1 MNFWAKLS
9 KRERLTVSGGTA
21 LLLTALLYSLLIA
34 PFRGQLAEM
43 RASLPTKK
51 ADLVWMQNAALQ
63 AEQLK
68 NSKPDQQ
75 KVSPLKLIDISARQ
89 FRIADNL
96 KRIDP
101 GENNRIKVWFEDL
114 IFVDLMSFLR
124 KLDREH
130 RIEVVTLTAEKLND
144 PGRVNARVTLRA
156 GGR

>member
-9 KRERLTVSGGTA
+9 KKEKITVGGGAT
-21 LLLTALLYSLLIA
+21 LLLAALLYFLLIA
-34 PFRGQLAEM
+34 PFRGQLADI
-43 RASLPTKK
+43 RASLPAKK
-51 ADLVWMQNAALQ
+51 ADLAWMQNAALQ

-68 NSKPDQQ
+68 NSEIDTGQI
-75 KVSPLKLIDISARQ
+75 SPLKLIDISARQ

-101 GENNRIKVWFEDL
+101 GENKRIKVWFEDL

-130 RIEVVTLTAEKLND
+130 RIEVVSLTAEKLNN
-144 PGRVNARVTLRA
+144 PGRVNARVTFRT
-156 GGR
+156 GR